1 MLHARGIPVRIFE
14 STRALRPLG
23 VGINVQPS
31 AVAELALI
39 GLLERM
45 AEVGVKTAEVCYFNR
60 HGQQIWREP
69 RGMAAGYLVP
79 QFSIHR
85 GELQML
91 LMRPRWALAGPCLQP
106 GGRRGRRYRR
116 RRAARA

>member
-1 MLHARGIPVRIFE
+1 MNVIVLGAGIGGLSMALMLHARGIPVRIFE

-45 AEVGVKTAEVCYFNR
+45 AEVGVKTAEVC
-60 HGQQIWREP
+60 
-69 RGMAAGYLVP
+69 
-79 QFSIHR
+79 SIVTGSR
-85 GELQML
+85 SGES
-91 LMRPRWALAGPCLQP
+91 
-106 GGRRGRRYRR
+106 
-116 RRAARA
+116 RAAWRPAIWCRSFPSTAARCRCCC